1 MADGESAP
9 AAPPSADPAKDPQ
22 VARLLQAKQTM
33 NWNVTINGLRYG
45 HAETLVGAPA
55 ETCAKS
61 AQDFGK
67 YKELHKKF
75 AGARVINK
83 EGDKTDVYMKYPVI
97 IGPIKIEMYEVMR
110 FQPDHAGAAPGTHV
124 IEAYGIKGDM
134 KRGHTVI
141 TVKPV
146 DAKHSVVEVDVLL
159 DPKLPAPQ
167 SYVDEELRD
176 GAYDFVSGLRDH
188 TQPTAGPVTSL

>member
-9 AAPPSADPAKDPQ
+9 ATPPSVDPAKDPQ

-45 HAETLVGAPA
+45 HAETLVEAPA
-55 ETCAKS
+55 EKCAKS

-75 AGARVINK
+75 AGARVIAK
-83 EGDKTDVYMKYPVI
+83 DGDKTDVYMKYPVI

-110 FQPDHAGAAPGTHV
+110 FQPDHAGTAPGTHV

-146 DAKHSVVEVDVLL
+146 DAKHAVVEVDVLL

-176 GAYDFVSGLRDH
+176 GAFDFVSGLRDH
-188 TQPTAGPVTSL
+188 TQLTAGPVTSL